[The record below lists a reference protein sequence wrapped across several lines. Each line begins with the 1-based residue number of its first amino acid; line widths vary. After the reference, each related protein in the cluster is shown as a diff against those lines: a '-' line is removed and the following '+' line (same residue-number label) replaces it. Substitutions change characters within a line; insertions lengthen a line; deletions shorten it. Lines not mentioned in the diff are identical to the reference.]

1 MTEPVLRARN
11 APAPAQA
18 PAAAAV
24 PARTAPGTDAV
35 AAWERAAQIAR
46 AREILPRAYQQNAGT
61 VWLVLGWAESNG
73 VDPLTAIYGVNFVQN
88 RPVID
93 ARLQAALAERDG
105 YRVAVEH
112 ADDKSATVAVSRGG
126 EILGRTTYTIED
138 AARAG
143 LAGRDNWRKHP
154 RRMLV
159 ARARTEAISFHAPSV
174 GVALAIADEPAEIA
188 VGGEETV
195 ETSPAPTPSA
205 EPTPTAPPETPPRV
219 GPDTVDALDEIL
231 DAEIVDT
238 NPRPDVETEPSTD
251 TRADVEGSPAPDR
264 TSIAATRGRARA
276 AVERVKALGQYAEL
290 VDAMREREIP
300 TAQSRW
306 TGEQCAVVLGL
317 AEKLAA
323 QADTTGGDQ

>member
-1 MTEPVLRARN
+1 MTLAHVPPGDGIPGDRVVGF
-11 APAPAQA
+11 APPQTGRLES
-18 PAAAAV
+18 V
-24 PARTAPGTDAV
+24 PD
-35 AAWERAAQIAR
+35 
-46 AREILPRAYQQNAGT
+46 L
-61 VWLVLGWAESNG
+61 
-73 VDPLTAIYGVNFVQN
+73 DPLH
-88 RPVID
+88 
-93 ARLQAALAERDG
+93 RLNAHHR
-105 YRVAVEH
+105 
-112 ADDKSATVAVSRGG
+112 
-126 EILGRTTYTIED
+126 
-138 AARAG
+138 
-143 LAGRDNWRKHP
+143 
-154 RRMLV
+154 
-159 ARARTEAISFHAPSV
+159 
-174 GVALAIADEPAEIA
+174 
-188 VGGEETV
+188 GGEETV

-219 GPDTVDALDEIL
+219 EPDTVDALDEIL

-251 TRADVEGSPAPDR
+251 PRADVEGSPAPDR